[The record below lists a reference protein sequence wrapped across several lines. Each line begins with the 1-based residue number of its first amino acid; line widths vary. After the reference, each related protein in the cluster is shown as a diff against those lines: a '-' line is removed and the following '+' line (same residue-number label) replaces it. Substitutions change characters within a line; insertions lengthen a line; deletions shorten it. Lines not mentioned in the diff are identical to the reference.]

1 MIHSF
6 ILKKIT
12 HNNLAMNVEDNTLLK
27 KAMKDVKQFIT
38 ESNIQRF

>member
-12 HNNLAMNVEDNTLLK
+12 HNNLTMNVEDNTLLK